1 MSSVTTTVSLNMNLE
16 QLKIKNPLSVDFF
29 LLMSFLETGETRSAL
44 SQIYGNESWLE
55 HKDNLI

>member
-44 SQIYGNESWLE
+44 S
-55 HKDNLI
+55 